1 MTIATVPVE
10 AAIIAPAIIAATT
23 TAAAATIAIAIA
35 IAIAEA
41 ETIEGTM
48 NARAIN
54 QRVNKRIHPLQPVR
68 AKLHQN
74 KKAGDRFLSDSVLK
88 S

>member
-1 MTIATVPVE
+1 VPVAAVTIAPATIAT
-10 AAIIAPAIIAATT
+10 TT

-35 IAIAEA
+35 AA
-41 ETIEGTM
+41 ETIAGTM
-48 NARAIN
+48 NAQAIN
-54 QRVNKRIHPLQPVR
+54 QRVNKRIHPPQPVR

-74 KKAGDRFLSDSVLK
+74 KKAGARFLSDSVLR